1 MVIYKPC
8 GFQFNILYHATV
20 LFPLLNL
27 YRLQLFLKLPEAN
40 QNTHTH
46 THTQRNTHFFQTS
59 AMWAPCLCVSIWMS
73 SRLWPADPELDSLAS
88 PEVSLFPYFLL
99 FILPSQAKPQVL
111 EDFTL
116 IHAHW
121 FIIHSEHAGIQG
133 WELHMLT
140 IAVVLIFLEVKVN
153 V

>member
-46 THTQRNTHFFQTS
+46 THKETHTFFK
-59 AMWAPCLCVSIWMS
+59 PVLCEPPVSVSIWMS